1 MILPL
6 IVEKA
11 MTQHQPMFDSKSV
24 LSLTNNGERA
34 LREPG
39 TSLAPS
45 LLEALVLIDGHS
57 TAEQVIQRAGK
68 LPHDVLLA
76 SLNELI
82 AKNFV
87 RTTAGSPDNTIDPGD
102 FFSPEP
108 DHTVPATED
117 AQINAVTE
125 ANAEFL
131 RRYGYYVNIAH
142 KPIISHAHADGR
154 RLTVL
159 IIEDDP
165 DICKVLQVCLKL
177 ESLETRTATNRE
189 EIVAEL
195 RRTPSPDLVLL
206 DVRLPDV
213 NGFDILV
220 KIRKHPALK
229 ELPVIMM
236 TAEATR
242 EAVLKGLL
250 GGADGFITKPFQ
262 IDAILKTVKT
272 VLGLKYNPN
281 Q

>member
-1 MILPL
+1 MIATM
-6 IVEKA
+6 EKCL
-11 MTQHQPMFDSKSV
+11 TQHQPMFDDRSV
-24 LSLTNNGERA
+24 LSLTKSGERE
-34 LREPG
+34 LHEPG
-39 TSLAPS
+39 TSLSPDM
-45 LLEALVLIDGHS
+45 LEALVLIDGHS
-57 TAEQVIQRAGK
+57 TVEQIIKHAGN
-68 LPHDVLLA
+68 LPLDVLLVN
-76 SLNELI
+76 LNDLI

-87 RTTAGSPDNTIDPGD
+87 RTTAGSPDDTIDPGD

-108 DHTVPATED
+108 AHTIPSAEA
-117 AQINAVTE
+117 AQINAVTD

-131 RRYGYYVNIAH
+131 HRYGYYVNIAH
-142 KPIISHAHADGR
+142 RTTAHVHEDGR
-154 RLTVL
+154 KPTVL
-159 IIEDDP
+159 IIDDDP

-177 ESLETRTATNRE
+177 ERMETRTATNRE

-195 RRTPSPDLVLL
+195 RRDPLPDLVLL

-229 ELPVIMM
+229 ELPVVMM

-262 IDAILKTVKT
+262 IEAMVKTVKT
-272 VLGLKYNPN
+272 ALGLKLNPS
-281 Q
+281 

>member
-1 MILPL
+1 MPL
-6 IVEKA
+6 TMEEPV
-11 MTQHQPMFDSKSV
+11 TPHQPMFDSGSV
-24 LSLTNNGERA
+24 LSLTKLGERE

-39 TSLAPS
+39 TALTANQ
-45 LLEALVLIDGHS
+45 LEILVLIDGHS
-57 TAEQVIQRAGK
+57 TAEQLTRRTANPPPDVLRAG
-68 LPHDVLLA
+68 
-76 SLNELI
+76 LNELI
-82 AKNFV
+82 AKNLI
-87 RTTAGSPDNTIDPGD
+87 RTTAGAPDDTIDPGD

-108 DHTVPATED
+108 EHTPPSAEG
-117 AQINAVTE
+117 AQINAVTD

-142 KPIISHAHADGR
+142 RTVAAHAHEDGR
-154 RLTVL
+154 KQMVL

-177 ESLETRTATNRE
+177 EHLETRTATNRE

-195 RRTPSPDLVLL
+195 RRLPLPDLVLL

-229 ELPVIMM
+229 ELPVVMM

-262 IDAILKTVKT
+262 IDAMLKTVKT
-272 VLGLKYNPN
+272 ALGLKYNPN